1 MILTVHL
8 FDLMKAQDLIDSNE
22 FLQKELID
30 RQGAWLI
37 DTNDKRH
44 IAEIRRLFTARR
56 IRYKISET

>member
-8 FDLMKAQDLIDSNE
+8 FDIFKAQELVDENE
-22 FLQKELID
+22 FLRKVLIA

-56 IRYKISET
+56 IRFKISEA